1 MSGKTRFFLV
11 LLRLAIGWHFL
22 FEGAHKIHSVWVG
35 PTETNRPWTS
45 VGYLREASGPAGDL
59 FRKLAGDPDA
69 EALELFAVQP
79 IPEGQDPAKV
89 TPHQRIPPL
98 LDKAWN
104 EYFQRFTDHY
114 QLSNEPRMQRVFGAA
129 LAFAPQAPVP
139 AHVPWAALYLSS
151 EQDPVQYKMAQA
163 KLLQAK
169 DQAVR
174 WLLGETGTREAERSF
189 GGVTVKVKENPH
201 ERLQEYR
208 DKVQQ
213 VRRIMTEELPAF
225 GRDVEKRKLPA
236 LKADVNRLRTELLAD
251 LERPMLETL
260 QSVLTEEQ
268 KKLGPVK
275 VPAHAKVQ
283 DWRLI
288 DWVDATTRYGLAAI
302 GLCLLLGLFTRT
314 ACVGGAALLLLFYL
328 AAPALPWLPDPPRA
342 EGYYVFVNKNI
353 IEMLALL
360 TLATTRSGWWAG
372 LDGLLSFV
380 TKRGRRAR
388 SAADRVDAELVS
400 SPRS

>member
-22 FEGAHKIHSVWVG
+22 FEGVHKIHSVWVG
-35 PTETNRPWTS
+35 PTETNRPWS
-45 VGYLREASGPAGDL
+45 SLGYLREASGPAGGL
-59 FRKLAGDPDA
+59 FRKVAGDPDA

-89 TPHQRIPPL
+89 APHQRIGPL
-98 LDKAWN
+98 LDQAWN
-104 EYFQRFTDHY
+104 EYFQRFTEHY
-114 QLSNEPRMQRVFGAA
+114 QLSNEPRMQRVFGAT
-129 LAFAPQAPVP
+129 LAFAPQAQYP
-139 AHVPWAALYLSS
+139 AHVPWAALYLSN

-174 WLLGETGTREAERSF
+174 WLLGQSGVREAERTF
-189 GGVTVKVKENPH
+189 GGVTVKVKENPR
-201 ERLQEYR
+201 ERLQEYK

-213 VRRIMTEELPAF
+213 VQRIMTQELPAF

-236 LKADVNRLRTELLAD
+236 LKAEVNRMRTELLAD
-251 LERPMLETL
+251 LEKPMLETL
-260 QSVLTEEQ
+260 QAVLTEEQ
-268 KKLGPVK
+268 KKMGPVK
-275 VPAHAKVQ
+275 VAAHTKVQ

-288 DWVDATTRYGLAAI
+288 DWVDASTRYGLAAV

-328 AAPALPWLPDPPRA
+328 AMPALPWLPEPVRT

-360 TLATTRSGWWAG
+360 ALATTRSGWWCG
-372 LDGLLSFV
+372 LDGLLSLL
-380 TKRGRRAR
+380 TPRGRRAR
-388 SAADRVDAELVS
+388 SAAHHVDAELVS
-400 SPRS
+400 SSR